1 MNVAIITFHNSTN
14 YGAVLQ
20 AFALQKKIFDLQN
33 NVEIIDYVCQHKKN
47 MYKIAEFKKNASLKY
62 NLLQIINAPLVLS
75 KNRKM
80 YKFMNKNYKLT
91 LKKFYSS
98 KEVRKYLKQ
107 WDKVIC
113 GSDQIWN
120 YNNTG
125 FDKTYFLDFI
135 DDEDKKISYAASFGV
150 ENIEN
155 KYIEEYK
162 KLLSGIKYLSV
173 REESGKKIIKKIL
186 NRDVKVVLDPTLLLG
201 KNEWCEFSSVKY
213 MKKDKYILLY
223 TLHYSSEIIDIAK
236 KLSEKLKYKVIMI
249 STRMKYYFSSFKC
262 LNPNPN
268 EFVNLINNAEY
279 VITDSFHGTVFSINL
294 EKEFFVYL
302 NDKLKNNSRVE
313 NILSVF
319 GLENRILKNNNDFK
333 IQKKINYQNISY
345 ILSKLRNDSIEF
357 LVNSLG
363 EDKNG
368 N

>member
-20 AFALQKKIFDLQN
+20 TFALQKKILDLKN
-33 NVEIIDYVCQHKKN
+33 NVEIIDYICEYKKS
-47 MYKIAEFKKNASLKY
+47 MYKITELKKDASLIY

-75 KNRKM
+75 KNKKM

-91 LKKFYSS
+91 LKKFYSCN
-98 KEVRKYLKQ
+98 EINKYAENR
-107 WDKVIC
+107 DKIIC

-125 FDKTYFLDFI
+125 FDKTYFLDFV
-135 DDEDKKISYAASFGV
+135 DNEDKKVSYAASFGV
-150 ENIEN
+150 ENIED

-162 KLLSGIKYLSV
+162 KLLSKIKYLSV

-186 NRDVKVVLDPTLLLG
+186 NKDVQVVLDPTLLLE
-201 KNEWCEFSSVKY
+201 KNEWYEFSSDKY
-213 MKKDKYILLY
+213 MKKNKYILLY
-223 TLHYSSEIIDIAK
+223 TLHYSSEIIDIAN
-236 KLSEKLKYKVIMI
+236 KLSKKLKYKVIMI

-268 EFVNLINNAEY
+268 EFVSLINNAEY

-302 NDKLKNNSRVE
+302 NDKLKNNSRIE

-319 GLENRILKNNNDFK
+319 GLEDRILKNNNDFK
-333 IQKKINYQNISY
+333 IQKKINYKNINY

-363 EDKNG
+363 EDNNG
-368 N
+368 K